1 VKIEAAEWY
10 KERVRGLE
18 NDPEFLLERVKL
30 AFAEELCRLME
41 EQGLSHAQLAERLG
55 TSRAYIT
62 RILRTDYNL
71 TAETMV
77 KVARALDARVEL
89 SLVPKDVPVTVKPAR
104 ARLQAHRPR
113 RHDFVAADRTSHSSR
128 NEFVASDKPARLRRK
143 A

>member
-1 VKIEAAEWY
+1 MSLSSIERY
-10 KERVRGLE
+10 RERVRSIE
-18 NDPEFLLERVKL
+18 DSPEFLLEVVKL

-41 EQGLSHAQLAERLG
+41 EQGLSHAQLAERMG

-89 SLVPKDVPVTVKPAR
+89 SLVPKDAPVRRSRPEAKVPAR
-104 ARLQAHRPR
+104 RARR
-113 RHDFVAADRTSHSSR
+113 REFVAAD
-128 NEFVASDKPARLRRK
+128 KPRSEDGERARRVEDAGR
-143 A
+143 

>member
-1 VKIEAAEWY
+1 MKIEAAEWY

-77 KVARALDARVEL
+77 KLAQALDARVEL
-89 SLVPKDVPVTVKPAR
+89 SLVPKDSPVGQRPTHARVQVRPRRHEFVAADVSAGAGQNEFTTSDRPAR
-104 ARLQAHRPR
+104 AR
-113 RHDFVAADRTSHSSR
+113 
-128 NEFVASDKPARLRRK
+128 RK